1 MFLRPAVLEKS
12 RVGIFNCPEVVVLSL
27 VKYVLL
33 TYFSPWHTNPANVAR
48 AVFWQIDRHAAG
60 DYMKSW

>member
-1 MFLRPAVLEKS
+1 M
-12 RVGIFNCPEVVVLSL
+12 LSL

-48 AVFWQIDRHAAG
+48 AVFWQIDRHAGRRLHEVLVSMARPP
-60 DYMKSW
+60 DLAEAADCL

>member
-1 MFLRPAVLEKS
+1 MA
-12 RVGIFNCPEVVVLSL
+12 IFNCQEVVVLSL

-48 AVFWQIDRHAAG
+48 AVFWQIDRHAAD